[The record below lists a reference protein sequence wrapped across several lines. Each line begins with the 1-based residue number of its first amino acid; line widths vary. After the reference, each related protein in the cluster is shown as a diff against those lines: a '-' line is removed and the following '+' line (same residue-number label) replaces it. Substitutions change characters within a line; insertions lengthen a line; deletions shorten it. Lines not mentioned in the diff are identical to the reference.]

1 MKWNRAHRWKT
12 LPTDSTLLS
21 ITKLGAVDK
30 CVVCNVYLSNKMH
43 SLQYKETKYKSRQ
56 HFIRKAFRD
65 QSVSLKYKR
74 KNMTTGY
81 IFHSCKCIWHKY
93 RHRLLHVTVTCYC
106 LLQFS
111 FHGYCYITLLV
122 SSRSPSQWFIMSS
135 CVLVRSSRYITM
147 IFLKSVTR

>member
-1 MKWNRAHRWKT
+1 MKFVAWHRHLIWIFLLSGRNYLILFRFFIKMKWNRAHSWDT

-30 CVVCNVYLSNKMH
+30 YVVCNVYLSNKMH

-81 IFHSCKCIWHKY
+81 IFHSCKCIWHNTDTDCY
-93 RHRLLHVTVTCYC
+93 MLLLPVTVCYNFHFMVTVT
-106 LLQFS
+106 LLS
-111 FHGYCYITLLV
+111 
-122 SSRSPSQWFIMSS
+122 
-135 CVLVRSSRYITM
+135 
-147 IFLKSVTR
+147 